1 MVSIN
6 LAPAISVAATGQDV
20 IFETR
25 FNAMEN
31 AIFKLGSIL
40 ENLISANNT
49 SSKPRGE
56 DVEDI

>member
-1 MVSIN
+1 MVSKN
-6 LAPAISVAATGQDV
+6 LAPAMSVAATGQDV

-56 DVEDI
+56 DMEDI

>member
-49 SSKPRGE
+49 SSKSRGE
-56 DVEDI
+56 DMEDI

>member
-49 SSKPRGE
+49 SSKPRRE

>member
-56 DVEDI
+56 DMEDI